1 MPFVGRTPR
10 AMVQHARKLTWK
22 FLEMR
27 NWKKALLPLT
37 NQKKTKRVLVQP
49 VGRSYTLKVYQSI
62 CGARLVL
69 RHKSQKYP
77 QTSQFRYDEIKNE
90 KTFAQVFHK
99 VLMFPGSYTRNFR
112 WESTMS

>member
-1 MPFVGRTPR
+1 MQSVGRAPR
-10 AMVQHARKLTWK
+10 AMVPHARKLTLK
-22 FLEMR
+22 IPEMR
-27 NWKKALLPLT
+27 KWKEGLPPLR
-37 NQKKTKRVLVQP
+37 NQTKTKRLLAQP

-62 CGARLVL
+62 CAARLVL

-90 KTFAQVFHK
+90 KTLAQVFHK